1 MDAARRERA
10 LKALVEIIEVI
21 KDLVR
26 DEPRG
31 VPSGSLFSALETF
44 GLSFDSYSQ
53 IISGMVEQGVIIVK
67 NHTLFKGP
75 KI

>member
-1 MDAARRERA
+1 MDTARRERA
-10 LKALVEIIEVI
+10 LKALIEIIEVI
-21 KDLVR
+21 KDLVKS
-26 DEPRG
+26 EPDG

-53 IISGMVEQGVIIVK
+53 IISGMVEQGVIVVK
-67 NHTLFKGP
+67 NHLIFKGP